1 MSEGYIRQE
10 VRSFYTRKNAQ
21 VVPDLQTSCNKV
33 VVKPIQDVFTL
44 LVLSCCDKS
53 GTSCYHLVT
62 RLMTVTDLLQVV
74 PTKPIQAVRN
84 KLLRACCHQLNC

>member
-33 VVKPIQDVFTL
+33 VVKPIQDVFAL
-44 LVLSCCDKS
+44 LVPSCCDKS
-53 GTSCYHLVT
+53 GTSCYQSFYKVDDGN
-62 RLMTVTDLLQVV
+62 RLATSCS
-74 PTKPIQAVRN
+74 N
-84 KLLRACCHQLNC
+84 KTNTGCL